1 MNNLKLLIITLAI
14 VVGSIIV
21 MSENIV
27 DAIPNA
33 NIGIAP
39 TNALSTINVQT
50 SPPSNPAQALS
61 DTLVEADLYNQKI
74 YFVSDGS
81 VIFNVTNAFNSTH
94 AIGP

>member
-1 MNNLKLLIITLAI
+1 MLVIT
-14 VVGSIIV
+14 VGSIIV

-27 DAIPNA
+27 EAIPNA

-39 TNALSTINVQT
+39 TNAFSTINVQT

-61 DTLVEADLYNQKI
+61 DTLVEAELYNQKI

-81 VIFNVTNAFNSTH
+81 VTFNVTDAFNATH
-94 AIGP
+94 ALP